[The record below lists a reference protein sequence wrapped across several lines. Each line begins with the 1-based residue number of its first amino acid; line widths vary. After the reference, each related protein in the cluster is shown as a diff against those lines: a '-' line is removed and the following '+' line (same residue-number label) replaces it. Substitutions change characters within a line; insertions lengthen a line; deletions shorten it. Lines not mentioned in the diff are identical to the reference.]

1 MSVPR
6 PEGPSQSDSW
16 RPLTVVVSP
25 EWLETGLMA
34 DMVAEVTRRE
44 RMLFDELAGG
54 ATTPVVLFGAG
65 HLGRR
70 TLAGLRH
77 VGVQPLA
84 FVDNNAALQG
94 CEIDGLAVHAPA
106 DAATRFAHAAFVVT
120 VWSPVRALAFAP
132 VSRQL
137 KELGAERVVS
147 FVPLFWKYADEFLP
161 YDCLDLPHKV
171 YEAADAYRA
180 AFGLLRDDASRA
192 EFLLQLCRLLSQM
205 DTVDLPRGLASGY
218 FPSDLIHLGEG
229 EFFVDCGAYDG
240 DTLEEFRAES
250 RGRFA
255 GVAAFEPDPAAA
267 KRLVDLVGGLPPEL
281 SARIHVE
288 RAAVGA
294 TDGLAA
300 FAAHGGPGSRVSAK
314 GSLAVKQVALD
325 SALVGRTPTF
335 VKMDVEGSEVAALYG
350 SRRLIAR
357 HRPVLAV
364 CVYHLQA
371 DLHMVPNTISALCP
385 NYSLYLRRR
394 GPDGDLVCFAV
405 PDERLRAERRSL
417 P

>member
-1 MSVPR
+1 MSWPR

-147 FVPLFWKYADEFLP
+147 FVPLFWKYADEFCHTIVLIFRTRSTRP
-161 YDCLDLPHKV
+161 LMRIV
-171 YEAADAYRA
+171 R
-180 AFGLLRDDASRA
+180 
-192 EFLLQLCRLLSQM
+192 
-205 DTVDLPRGLASGY
+205 
-218 FPSDLIHLGEG
+218 PSDSCETMPPGPSSSFSSAD
-229 EFFVDCGAYDG
+229 FFLRWIPWIY
-240 DTLEEFRAES
+240 
-250 RGRFA
+250 
-255 GVAAFEPDPAAA
+255 
-267 KRLVDLVGGLPPEL
+267 
-281 SARIHVE
+281 
-288 RAAVGA
+288 
-294 TDGLAA
+294 LAA
-300 FAAHGGPGSRVSAK
+300 WRVA
-314 GSLAVKQVALD
+314 
-325 SALVGRTPTF
+325 T
-335 VKMDVEGSEVAALYG
+335 
-350 SRRLIAR
+350 
-357 HRPVLAV
+357 
-364 CVYHLQA
+364 
-371 DLHMVPNTISALCP
+371 
-385 NYSLYLRRR
+385 
-394 GPDGDLVCFAV
+394 
-405 PDERLRAERRSL
+405 SL
-417 P
+417 PT